1 MLEEVGWLPA
11 GQMPSRRRLPS
22 SSRRSLDDHPYVGST
37 SCPMFALGHI
47 IMQRLCPS
55 IPEDNH
61 KHPLIAHSHQR
72 RDVVEYVEGSTVV
85 LVQEPLREL
94 SHVHTAM
101 WTMAN
106 LLIASECPGCSSQ
119 MSYQSSF
126 CSHSRRALSPKD
138 GSSRCMHLQACKMSL
153 RTLRCRFAKS
163 VASEVFSAGTS
174 TSTSI
179 SICRLPLVAQR
190 KESSTYD

>member
-55 IPEDNH
+55 ITEDNH

-85 LVQEPLREL
+85 LVQELLREL
-94 SHVHTAM
+94 FHVHTAM
-101 WTMAN
+101 WTMAK
-106 LLIASECPGCSSQ
+106 LLIDIGMPRLQFSDVIPIQLLLPFSEGAVAQGWIKPMHALASLQDVAKDLALHWATDLLPRIVCCAGL
-119 MSYQSSF
+119 
-126 CSHSRRALSPKD
+126 RALGP
-138 GSSRCMHLQACKMSL
+138 GIVRSS
-153 RTLRCRFAKS
+153 CRIVLWLF
-163 VASEVFSAGTS
+163 
-174 TSTSI
+174 
-179 SICRLPLVAQR
+179 LHP
-190 KESSTYD
+190 